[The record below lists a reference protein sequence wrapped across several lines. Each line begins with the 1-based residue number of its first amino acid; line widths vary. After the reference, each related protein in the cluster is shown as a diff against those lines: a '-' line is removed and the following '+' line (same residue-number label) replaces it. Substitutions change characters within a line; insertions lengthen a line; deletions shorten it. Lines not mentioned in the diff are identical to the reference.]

1 MANLR
6 RSIPSLQGLSAEPP
20 PRPARMMRR
29 WPLIVGALAA
39 VLAVAWFEGG
49 ERALR
54 PIAEDIAL
62 PVQQL

>member
-20 PRPARMMRR
+20 PRPRAMRR
-29 WPLIVGALAA
+29 WPLIVAALAA
-39 VLAVAWFEGG
+39 VLAIAWFEGG

-54 PIAEDIAL
+54 PIAEEVAL
-62 PVQQL
+62 PEQQP